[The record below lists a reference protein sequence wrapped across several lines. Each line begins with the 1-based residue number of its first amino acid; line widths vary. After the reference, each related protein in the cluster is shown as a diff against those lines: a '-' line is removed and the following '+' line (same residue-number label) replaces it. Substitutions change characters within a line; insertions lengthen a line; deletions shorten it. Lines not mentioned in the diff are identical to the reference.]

1 LFGILELADSAISQF
16 FSTTAHEAAAMDPQQ
31 RILLEVSYEAFEN
44 GKRDS
49 PRCLVQLTDETL
61 IAGIPMESLPG
72 SSTAVYCGSFVKGL
86 YHVRGA
92 IIHEVNHDLDYEQIV
107 LRDPDDS
114 VSS

>member
-1 LFGILELADSAISQF
+1 MLELADSATSQF

-44 GKRDS
+44 GTGDFPK
-49 PRCLVQLTDETL
+49 CLIQVTDETL

-86 YHVRGA
+86 RHVGSHNPR
-92 IIHEVNHDLDYEQIV
+92 
-107 LRDPDDS
+107 S
-114 VSS
+114 

>member
-1 LFGILELADSAISQF
+1 
-16 FSTTAHEAAAMDPQQ
+16 MDPQQ

-44 GKRDS
+44 GTGDS
-49 PRCLVQLTDETL
+49 PTYLIQVTDETV

-72 SSTAVYCGSFVKGL
+72 SSTAVYCGSFVKGFR
-86 YHVRGA
+86 HVRGVMS
-92 IIHEVNHDLDYEQIV
+92 HQVNDDLDYEQIV